1 MRCCLKILLENGFYS
16 YYSSVKDIKEDRTMW
31 FKDKKNKDKK
41 QELPV
46 SEGELKLD
54 DLDDVAGGRNIP
66 QETKEEILRRSGFMD
81 TPLF

>member
-1 MRCCLKILLENGFYS
+1 
-16 YYSSVKDIKEDRTMW
+16 MW

-66 QETKEEILRRSGFMD
+66 QESKEEILRRSGFMD